1 MGRDDKTG
9 VDSYGTETR
18 GDNVPLIPD
27 IGDIQAGPAE
37 YPMTWVLLISSLATM
52 TFQAVRPVV
61 ALITAGMA
69 KDQADGEKLTKVL
82 ETRIQ
87 GLEDHVDRLEARVDS
102 LLAVIKKDRETYD
115 QSVQELTTKLF
126 ECKGK
131 NG

>member
-9 VDSYGTETR
+9 VDSYGTATR

-27 IGDIQAGPAE
+27 LGEIQAHPTE

-102 LLAVIKKDRETYD
+102 LLTVIRRDRETYD